1 MDTQAVDLL
10 ERMVANRRREA
21 DDEPDIE
28 HLHEA
33 DVRHG
38 VTVGWLATVFRM
50 DPTTVKKK
58 LVQCPPIAR
67 KKAGHVYDLKVAAQF
82 LVEPVFDVEK
92 HLKQMNPRDLPVA
105 LQEAYWSG
113 MRKKQ
118 DWEEKAGH
126 LWPTERVLEVLGEV
140 FQHIK
145 FAIQLWPDQVERAL
159 GLTPEQRKA
168 MIGMGDSLQKEI
180 HDRLISM
187 PQAKRTPSSLEN
199 GHAVPVE
206 MDDAVIEVADDYSHL
221 I

>member
-1 MDTQAVDLL
+1 MEQQSVDIL
-10 ERMVANRRREA
+10 ERMIARRHKDVEG
-21 DDEPDIE
+21 EGEIE

-58 LVQCPPIAR
+58 LVNCPPIAR

-82 LVEPVFDVEK
+82 LVTPVFDIAE
-92 HLKQMNPRDLPVA
+92 HLKTMNPRDLPVT

-118 DWEEKAGH
+118 DWEEKAAH

-159 GLTPEQRKA
+159 GLTSEQRKT
-168 MIGMGDSLQKEI
+168 MIGMGDALQREI
-180 HDRLISM
+180 HDRLVSM
-187 PQAKRTPSSLEN
+187 PAAKRTPSSLDN

-206 MDDAVIEVADDYSHL
+206 IDDMPVIQIDDYSHL